1 MKGAIASVEIFVF
14 EGALPEAADRDA
26 VARRGPD
33 SGSEHGS
40 GPRRLSLVIGAPER
54 SPAGDGWQ
62 CRVAL
67 ADLHRPQTCEGRDSV
82 ESLLLAVARAKAWL
96 AELEA
101 GGFALARDRAGV
113 VPLSMRFLP

>member
-14 EGALPEAADRDA
+14 EGAA
-26 VARRGPD
+26 G
-33 SGSEHGS
+33 GSS
-40 GPRRLSLVIGAPER
+40 PRRLSLVIGTPER
-54 SPAGDGWQ
+54 SPAGDVWS

-82 ESLLLAVARAKAWL
+82 ESLLHAVERAKGWL

-101 GGFALARDRAGV
+101 GGFALARDRAGLE
-113 VPLSMRFLP
+113 PLAMRFLP